1 MLCEKVLG
9 NLCDTEFVAGLEGAR
24 VDHVDVDWHEAF
36 KKLHRKTSE
45 QGREVG
51 IRLGDWVLSRGLS
64 DGDVLGVEEGP
75 DGEKTVVAVRLLPT
89 KCLVIDVAADHAFML
104 ARVGWEVGNTHTP
117 LFWGEGGLQLLC
129 EYTEPVERLLSGLH
143 AVTVSVADRVLDPA
157 RRVSSSARV
166 HPHGGHDHGHGTHEH
181 DHGAHDHAHGP
192 GAHDHGECCHGG
204 HGAHDHGHS
213 CDDHGHARDGELG
226 HCCGEHG
233 RAGHEHGQGHACCHH
248 HDHE

>member
-9 NLCDTEFVAGLEGAR
+9 NLGDAEFAAELEGAA

-75 DGEKTVVAVRLLPT
+75 GGEKTAVVVRLLPT

-129 EYTEPVERLLSGLH
+129 EYTEPVERLLCGLH
-143 AVTVSVADRVLDPA
+143 AVTVTAAERVLDPA
-157 RRVSSSARV
+157 RRVSSSAHV
-166 HPHGGHDHGHGTHEH
+166 HPHGGHGHGHGHDHGHGHEH
-181 DHGAHDHAHGP
+181 DGHPHGHDHDHG
-192 GAHDHGECCHGG
+192 HDHGECCHGG
-204 HGAHDHGHS
+204 HDAHDHGAHDH
-213 CDDHGHARDGELG
+213 D
-226 HCCGEHG
+226 HCCGGHG
-233 RAGHEHGQGHACCHH
+233 HCHH